1 MLFHYGFA
9 KMAPVA
15 GLAVCCL
22 LVVSSQ
28 SAAMQ
33 FAVYQPVPMD
43 DEEPNNGAQLPHDAT
58 RSEWD
63 DENVHGRVNPGMAW
77 PGSHALVTASRESPS
92 SPPSFY
98 EPSPALPHDPSAEA
112 GVDDPEHKETG
123 TAGAGFGAACGPSE
137 RCSSSLGLACLQAE
151 HEEYRCGCGQETP
164 VFINEGGV
172 KKCVRAKSMYE
183 SCVSHRE
190 CSFQNPNLQCVD
202 FLCYCPLPYVLTE
215 AHKCLAPSGPHNN
228 MMFAI
233 APTAVLIA
241 VLLLIGG
248 AQALSHSCG
257 ARFIRRVSGGT
268 SAWSTNSSVV
278 GLRSADER
286 RRSESTRRVSS
297 AIRLGRKAE
306 ASRRL
311 RLSLDEHGAA
321 LRDAKAGPR
330 HPPRFI
336 KSKPRQQSVQRTQRS
351 RSPDVRAKVIKE
363 ESTSYRT
370 SPRRAGTASC
380 KPTNVH
386 RILPVREEVAV
397 HIFHQSPPSASQ
409 ELSTEVPWLRQAQK
423 EAGRRASPT
432 HLLLPRN
439 DPLCRMLNEA
449 EVKVSV
455 EKHSSTASDISKAA
469 RPPPRFTRYHR
480 NTGSQPSG
488 PFPGKLR
495 EAASKAESTTDD
507 SFMREIRFQMR
518 ASSVPAVSVQE
529 RAMST
534 DVVRTADTA
543 VQLDKASPEMTD
555 KSQQMSEQ
563 PNLAPELRAASHVH
577 KLVQEANSKQKSA
590 NVSQQRAKEIVEHP
604 CGSRQVSVK
613 DGKVEKPQMSDASSS
628 RESEERNKIPG
639 KRLSFLKRIFSDSS
653 SSKTH
658 GSAPKGPPPM
668 PGPAK
673 KIFEQPP
680 KEAHAS
686 QVMKSVKPA
695 EDSKRDTGNVDVK
708 APIPRKGGAAT
719 NTSKEPT
726 TKNPDFKDVL
736 QELVK
741 HYAERMASRASAAD
755 VPCNEVAEGTSSR
768 FSGAGLTVPD
778 TSAPLS
784 PKSKTDV
791 PPKGVVKQ
799 SPFFL
804 KELETIKSPSPPMSP
819 RFYTT
824 TMEESDMLCPTV
836 KGIVEARESRRAVSI
851 TRTEDFRRGIAPADR
866 TPAGPP
872 KFTTTTIDEETKV
885 RPVKGILH
893 PHTVRS
899 DVLRGEQRVGPNP
912 AARPPSSSQLITTV
926 GNKPF
931 KVCAWGDSFSM
942 TEETPSI
949 ESRIDGYL
957 PPSSPPA
964 QTLSLRQELEAANA
978 AAGLSLEQ
986 TFRAPRMDANWS
998 LVTPEAV
1005 LGSMDVESSETS
1017 MGGLRA
1023 TFKQSVDVASRMI
1036 VPCEDYTLL
1045 VPALKDKKV
1054 KGNERQKKVNFQEKP
1069 FADVLA
1075 EIEGDYEAF
1084 VNKATFRKGEFVVH
1098 VDNDSVAEGSVG
1110 NSASENDEEGTD
1122 HAFIESRAEA
1132 AEDRGMEHK
1141 GHMKLGKQEIGEIE
1155 GDTRLPLKQE
1165 AASQNT
1171 TRLAIEQIG
1180 GQNNQMLPDRNL
1192 DKLTA
1197 STRQLSMTPSQTV
1210 SSRNTVV
1217 SHPFCHSDEGPL
1229 LPSASTTLSFLSS
1242 DSNVSVGHRATD
1254 LTCLHTLAELAAPFQ
1269 ETGDGKSQTGVANL
1283 PVTLKPESP
1292 APQELHHRQIEPQLH
1307 PPRQYQAGEQ
1317 PQNQRHQGKP
1327 TPSPSQSPSGEDRSL
1342 RSSRRCRMLQQARRQ
1357 DSVEPRSTRLPKRPN
1372 TGERQR
1378 LGRFAAKERRWGD
1391 DILRVI
1397 MMGNKHYLRERS
1409 QSSPRPRSASITGGA
1424 ALFDETQYIS
1434 QQIEQA
1440 HASINNADHT
1450 CPSPVL
1456 REAAVSSPIAATLEA
1471 AAAAPTRSRDTS
1483 ASVVKGALLPWSEQ
1497 RTSSPSSSPC
1507 RVLQWSSSRTRSR
1520 RPSFLSSPDPLGAR
1534 QHVTWGP
1541 SGEQRKMDTIAEAV
1555 CEIELKDPQAV
1566 VGALASKT
1574 LELKTGGDVFSGDT
1588 VAKSPVQVV
1597 VVEDNTDHLAP
1608 SLTSELG
1615 ADSRLTPTWPPW
1627 DVCERDL
1634 MASVKMLSAA
1644 VGTPESFAK
1653 TIELPSPEDLL
1664 MSETSTLASRVD
1676 TVAPSSIG
1684 CSVVLEPSPS
1694 ALSCTTGS
1702 SKNVRSRRLSA
1713 KILEG
1718 PCFESIYNSILQPG
1732 SSPPLSLSIP
1742 VLGSRD
1748 FPGFLIPRG
1757 RPTGS
1762 TSEQPVLPGRAGDST
1777 ICGSSTDAAATTS
1790 GPVNFASSLA
1800 TQERSGSYHVQAR
1813 RRAETTTAAG
1823 QQRTSGVAPPSGE
1836 PRPRSSSRQSGC
1848 RRRASRTPSSG
1859 TLPQQ
1864 DAPAAWPEDSAPEV
1878 VAPGSEGGPIGAD
1891 VDSEEDHSSFFS
1903 FEESAS
1909 ETSLLPDSA
1918 NLDWWTSTRASR
1930 SRTDLP

>member
-1 MLFHYGFA
+1 
-9 KMAPVA
+9 
-15 GLAVCCL
+15 
-22 LVVSSQ
+22 
-28 SAAMQ
+28 MQ
-33 FAVYQPVPMD
+33 
-43 DEEPNNGAQLPHDAT
+43 
-58 RSEWD
+58 
-63 DENVHGRVNPGMAW
+63 ENT
-77 PGSHALVTASRESPS
+77 S
-92 SPPSFY
+92 
-98 EPSPALPHDPSAEA
+98 
-112 GVDDPEHKETG
+112 
-123 TAGAGFGAACGPSE
+123 
-137 RCSSSLGLACLQAE
+137 
-151 HEEYRCGCGQETP
+151 
-164 VFINEGGV
+164 
-172 KKCVRAKSMYE
+172 
-183 SCVSHRE
+183 
-190 CSFQNPNLQCVD
+190 
-202 FLCYCPLPYVLTE
+202 LTE
-215 AHKCLAPSGPHNN
+215 
-228 MMFAI
+228 
-233 APTAVLIA
+233 
-241 VLLLIGG
+241 
-248 AQALSHSCG
+248 
-257 ARFIRRVSGGT
+257 RVPF
-268 SAWSTNSSVV
+268 
-278 GLRSADER
+278 
-286 RRSESTRRVSS
+286 
-297 AIRLGRKAE
+297 
-306 ASRRL
+306 
-311 RLSLDEHGAA
+311 H
-321 LRDAKAGPR
+321 
-330 HPPRFI
+330 
-336 KSKPRQQSVQRTQRS
+336 QRTQRS
-351 RSPDVRAKVIKE
+351 RSPDVRANVIKE

-397 HIFHQSPPSASQ
+397 HIFHQSPTSPSQ

-423 EAGRRASPT
+423 EAGRRVSPT
-432 HLLLPRN
+432 QLLLPRN

-455 EKHSSTASDISKAA
+455 ERHSSTASDMSKAA
-469 RPPPRFTRYHR
+469 RPPPRFTGYHR
-480 NTGSQPSG
+480 NSGSQPSG
-488 PFPGKLR
+488 PFPCKLR
-495 EAASKAESTTDD
+495 EASKAESTTDD
-507 SFMREIRFQMR
+507 SFMREIRFKMR

-534 DVVRTADTA
+534 DVVCTADTA
-543 VQLDKASPEMTD
+543 VQLDKTGPEMTD

-577 KLVQEANSKQKSA
+577 KSVQEANSQQKSA
-590 NVSQQRAKEIVEHP
+590 NVSQQKAKEIVEHP
-604 CGSRQVSVK
+604 CGSRQVCVK
-613 DGKVEKPQMSDASSS
+613 DDKVEKPQMSDASSS
-628 RESEERNKIPG
+628 REQEKTNKIPG

-658 GSAPKGPPPM
+658 GSAAKEPPPM

-673 KIFEQPP
+673 KIFEHPP
-680 KEAHAS
+680 KAAHAS
-686 QVMKSVKPA
+686 QVIKSVKPA

-708 APIPRKGGAAT
+708 APISRKGGAAA
-719 NTSKEPT
+719 NSSKEPM
-726 TKNPDFKDVL
+726 TKNPVFKDVL

-741 HYAERMASRASAAD
+741 HYAERMASRASGTD
-755 VPCNEVAEGTSSR
+755 VPRDEVAEGTSSR
-768 FSGAGLTVPD
+768 FPGASLTVPD
-778 TSAPLS
+778 TTAPLS
-784 PKSKTDV
+784 SKSKTDV

-824 TMEESDMLCPTV
+824 TVEESDMLCPTV
-836 KGIVEARESRRAVSI
+836 KKKVEARESRRAASI
-851 TRTEDFRRGIAPADR
+851 TRTEDLFRRGIALADR
-866 TPAGPP
+866 TPAGSP
-872 KFTTTTIDEETKV
+872 KLTMTTIDEETKV

-899 DVLRGEQRVGPNP
+899 DGQRGEQRVGPNL
-912 AARPPSSSQLITTV
+912 AARPQSSSQLITTV

-942 TEETPSI
+942 TDETPSI

-986 TFRAPRMDANWS
+986 TFRAPRMDANWN

-1036 VPCEDYTLL
+1036 VPHEDGTLL

-1054 KGNERQKKVNFQEKP
+1054 KGNERKKKVNFQEKP

-1075 EIEGDYEAF
+1075 EIEEDYEEF
-1084 VNKATFRKGEFVVH
+1084 VNKATFRKGELVVH

-1132 AEDRGMEHK
+1132 AEERGIEHK
-1141 GHMKLGKQEIGEIE
+1141 GYIKLGKEEIE
-1155 GDTRLPLKQE
+1155 EIEVDTRLPLKQE
-1165 AASQNT
+1165 AAGHNT

-1180 GQNNQMLPDRNL
+1180 GQNDQMLPDRNL
-1192 DKLTA
+1192 VGLTA
-1197 STRQLSMTPSQTV
+1197 STRQLSVTPSQTV

-1217 SHPFCHSDEGPL
+1217 SHPFCRSDEGTL

-1254 LTCLHTLAELAAPFQ
+1254 LTCLHTFAELAAPFQ

-1283 PVTLKPESP
+1283 PVTPKPESP

-1307 PPRQYQAGEQ
+1307 PSQQYQAGEQ
-1317 PQNQRHQGKP
+1317 PQKQRHQGKP
-1327 TPSPSQSPSGEDRSL
+1327 TPIPSQSPSGEDRSL
-1342 RSSRRCRMLQQARRQ
+1342 RSSRRCRTLQQARRQ
-1357 DSVEPRSTRLPKRPN
+1357 DSVEHRSARLPKRPN

-1397 MMGNKHYLRERS
+1397 MMGNRHYLREWS
-1409 QSSPRPRSASITGGA
+1409 QSSSRPRSASITGGA
-1424 ALFDETQYIS
+1424 ALLDETQYIS
-1434 QQIEQA
+1434 QQIELA

-1471 AAAAPTRSRDTS
+1471 AAAAPTRSR
-1483 ASVVKGALLPWSEQ
+1483 EQ
-1497 RTSSPSSSPC
+1497 RTSSPSSPPC
-1507 RVLQWSSSRTRSR
+1507 RVLQRSSPRTCSRP
-1520 RPSFLSSPDPLGAR
+1520 PSSLSSPDPPGAR

-1541 SGEQRKMDTIAEAV
+1541 GGEQRKMDTIAEAV

-1588 VAKSPVQVV
+1588 FAKSPVQVV

-1615 ADSRLTPTWPPW
+1615 AESRLTPTWPPW

-1653 TIELPSPEDLL
+1653 TIELPSPEGLL

-1676 TVAPSSIG
+1676 TMAPSSIG
-1684 CSVVLEPSPS
+1684 CSVILEPSPS

-1748 FPGFLIPRG
+1748 FPGFLGPRG

-1777 ICGSSTDAAATTS
+1777 ICGSSTDAATTTS
-1790 GPVNFASSLA
+1790 GPVSFASSLA
-1800 TQERSGSYHVQAR
+1800 TQECSGSYQVQTR
-1813 RRAETTTAAG
+1813 RRAETTAAGG

-1836 PRPRSSSRQSGC
+1836 PRPRSSSRRCGC
-1848 RRRASRTPSSG
+1848 RRRASRTLSSG

-1864 DAPAAWPEDSAPEV
+1864 DAPAAWPEDRAPEA
-1878 VAPGSEGGPIGAD
+1878 VAPDSEGGPIGAD